1 MKKKTIYLI
10 LIVLTVFLAGCKYS
24 FIVPEE
30 VPVID
35 TTKPI
40 TFATQIV
47 PVFNEKCNN
56 CHNSQNPVL
65 TAASAYSKL
74 VPAYVNTASPASSKI
89 YTVAT
94 SGTHYAKVS
103 AAQAALILQWITEG
117 AKNN

>member
-1 MKKKTIYLI
+1 MKKQTIYLI

-40 TFATQIV
+40 VFATQIV
-47 PVFNEKCNN
+47 PIFTEKCTS
-56 CHNSQNPVL
+56 CHDKQSPVL
-65 TAASAYSKL
+65 TAAAAYAQI
-74 VPAYVNTASPASSKI
+74 VPAHVNTGTPASSKI
-89 YTVAT
+89 YTIAT
-94 SGTHYAKVS
+94 SGTHYAKIS
-103 AAQAALILQWITEG
+103 AAQGALMLQWIKEG